1 VYCAANMREWAAPSC
16 VPARRTD
23 DQGGGGSRGR
33 DVWARRKYGYI
44 QGNLDTRWRYLLS
57 LALSTLLYEWRRYLA
72 AVIALAVAAVLVLSM
87 TGMFMGVSKSFTATV
102 DRSPGEVMIL
112 PPQAESLFSN
122 NSGQPRRIIP
132 KIYENASVVDVQALN
147 FNFAFWSNFP
157 KEGQVAKAE
166 GVQIIMIDPAP
177 GAVTLPKDLGYDL
190 VQALQEPYSVV
201 VDTSSL
207 NKLGVQLG
215 DKAKINGL
223 TVSVRGTTN
232 TYPSMFNAMVFMSRE
247 TGKLLKLLNEGP
259 RVGPLIVKIRDP
271 ALAQQVAAELNATS
285 DGHYKAWSRGD
296 LSEASQKSMLKEGGI
311 SVMIGFA
318 VVVGTFI
325 GIVITWQT
333 LQGAIL
339 ANIKEFASLRALGV
353 SMGALRLI
361 VLELS
366 LWVGMAGMLL
376 AAAIT
381 ALVWVLGRS
390 FGVPMDFPLFIDLPV
405 AIALLVIALTSGAL
419 SLGVLKKSQPA
430 DLLR

>member
-1 VYCAANMREWAAPSC
+1 V
-16 VPARRTD
+16 
-23 DQGGGGSRGR
+23 
-33 DVWARRKYGYI
+33 
-44 QGNLDTRWRYLLS
+44 S

-102 DRSPGEVMIL
+102 DRSPAEVMIL

-132 KIYENASVVDVQALN
+132 KIYGHASVVDVQALN
-147 FNFAFWSNFP
+147 FNFAFWTNFP
-157 KEGQVAKAE
+157 KEGQAAKAE
-166 GVQIIMIDPAP
+166 GVQIIIIDPAP
-177 GAVTLPKDLGYDL
+177 SAVTLPNDFGIDL

-201 VDTSSL
+201 VDQSSL
-207 NKLGVQLG
+207 NKLGVHLG

-223 TVSVRGTTN
+223 TVSVRAATN
-232 TYPSMFNAMVFMSRE
+232 TYPSMFNAMVFMSRQ
-247 TGKLLKLLNEGP
+247 TGKLLNLLNEGQ
-259 RVGPLIVKIRDP
+259 RVGPLVVKIRDP
-271 ALAQQVAAELNATS
+271 AQARQVATELNAMS
-285 DGHYKAWSRGD
+285 DGRYKAWSRQD
-296 LSEASQKSMLKEGGI
+296 LSESSQKSMLKEGGI

-353 SMGALRLI
+353 SMGSLRLI

-366 LWVGMAGMLL
+366 LWVGVAGMLL
-376 AAAIT
+376 AATIIGA
-381 ALVWVLGRS
+381 VWVLGRS

-405 AIALLVIALTSGAL
+405 AITLLLIALASGAL